1 MLLVRQLPARVAPP
15 GGSLLRAWL
24 HPLAPPKQ
32 PQNQQCDEAA
42 ETQTV
47 LYPSYGQISPT
58 SEYMDN
64 SKELTTYSNY
74 GAYLP
79 TAAICDLDDSP
90 PNSLL
95 KINP

>member
-1 MLLVRQLPARVAPP
+1 
-15 GGSLLRAWL
+15 
-24 HPLAPPKQ
+24 
-32 PQNQQCDEAA
+32 
-42 ETQTV
+42 
-47 LYPSYGQISPT
+47 
-58 SEYMDN
+58 MDN

-79 TAAICDLDDSP
+79 TAAIYDLIDSP